1 MSQAIVPIKSV
12 KAIDPRVDFAVPDYL
27 IHQGASDMSF
37 RVVNAQSVSNASV
50 NFTCPPPNVNVAV
63 DRKVYIEMLLRLT
76 FTGDS
81 GDDAR
86 PLIELGTNDGPRSY
100 PLSKICNSISVI
112 LNNQTVTTT
121 ISDYADALLH
131 YNNELNVRQFELS
144 STPSMLDTMQDY
156 RQYVGCP
163 EIRELVNPSEPEFLP
178 PPAAPNTPNPAY
190 RVTKQS
196 LGLGSARN
204 PMASYGENS
213 TENSRGGFSGVKV
226 IEMTRTRSVIDLTI
240 IEPLFLS
247 PLLFGDRDSMGL
259 YGIQAFD
266 ITLNMGTLSRCWS
279 HVPPPVGTT
288 LTGLDVQL
296 SGQTSCK
303 AHFCYLTPQIN
314 QILSPDSTYSYPYY
328 QVERFQTDISAQNPG
343 SSFSA
348 TSNSLQLAT
357 IPRRVYV
364 FARRKN
370 ANQITGTN
378 PYQTS
383 DTYARL
389 DSIQVTFNNRSGLLS
404 TAQSYDLYHM
414 CVRNGLQSSWDQW
427 NKYQG
432 SILCID
438 AARDMSLG
446 PLDAPGVQGQYNFYF
461 TANFT
466 DLRPNIYSAVGLPN
480 APPLPD
486 PMEYTLFVVT
496 VSEGA
501 FTVKQQTTIQ
511 QIGIVSPADV
521 LNDPSIPRA
530 DYYNAMR
537 GANFYGG
544 AFMDTVKKYGK
555 KALVGLNSVLPALS
569 AAAPFLPGS
578 AITGPVIKGLEH
590 LLPKLIGAGLS
601 ESEARKICG
610 GSYSSTQIKE
620 YIRHLKG
627 RGVTGG
633 SMIGGADVGGR
644 MASKNR
650 LARHLRG

>member
-1 MSQAIVPIKSV
+1 MSQAIVPVKSV

-37 RVVNAQSVSNASV
+37 RVINAQSVSNAQVS
-50 NFTCPPPNVNVAV
+50 FTCPPPNVNVAV
-63 DRKVYIEMLLRLT
+63 DRKVYIEMLLKLT

-81 GDDAR
+81 GDANR

-100 PLSKICNSISVI
+100 PLSKICSTVNVV
-112 LNNQTVTTT
+112 LNNQNISTN
-121 ISDYADALLH
+121 ISDFADALLH

-144 STPSMLDTMQDY
+144 STPTMLDTMQDY

-163 EIRELVNPSEPEFLP
+163 ELREPVDPSGLSS
-178 PPAAPNTPNPAY
+178 TL
-190 RVTKQS
+190 TKQS

-213 TENSRGGFSGVKV
+213 AENARGGFSGIKV
-226 IEMTRTRSVIDLTI
+226 NKMSRTEAQIDLLI

-259 YGIQAFD
+259 YGIQTFD
-266 ITLNMGTLSRCWS
+266 ITLNLGDLRRCWS
-279 HVPPPVGTT
+279 HVPTPIGTNIAT
-288 LTGLDVQL
+288 MTVSL
-296 SGQTSCK
+296 SEQTTCK

-314 QILSPDSTYSYPYY
+314 QILSPDSTYTYPYY
-328 QVERFQTDISAQNPG
+328 SIERFQTELGEINTGVELPM
-343 SSFSA
+343 A

-357 IPRRVYV
+357 IPRRIYIY
-364 FARRKN
+364 ARRSNSSQIEGKN
-370 ANQITGTN
+370 AYEST
-378 PYQTS
+378 
-383 DTYARL
+383 DTYAGL
-389 DSIQVTFNNRSGLLS
+389 KNIQVTFNNRSGLLS
-404 TAQSYDLYHM
+404 TASSFDLYHM
-414 CVRNGLQSSWDQW
+414 SVRNGLQSSWDQW
-427 NKYQG
+427 SKYQG
-432 SILCID
+432 AILCID
-438 AARDMSLG
+438 AARDLSLG

-461 TANFT
+461 TATFR
-466 DLRPNIYSAVGLPN
+466 DLRPDVYDT
-480 APPLPD
+480 APIPVKQD
-486 PMEYTLFVVT
+486 DKIKYTLFVVV
-496 VSEGA
+496 VSEGT
-501 FTVKQQTTIQ
+501 FTVKQQTTIS
-511 QIGIVSPADV
+511 QIGVVSPADV

-555 KALVGLNSVLPALS
+555 KALVGLNSILPALS

-578 AITGPVIKGLEH
+578 AITGPAIKGLEH

-610 GSYSSTQIKE
+610 GAYSTTQIKE

-633 SMIGGADVGGR
+633 SMIGGSDVGGR